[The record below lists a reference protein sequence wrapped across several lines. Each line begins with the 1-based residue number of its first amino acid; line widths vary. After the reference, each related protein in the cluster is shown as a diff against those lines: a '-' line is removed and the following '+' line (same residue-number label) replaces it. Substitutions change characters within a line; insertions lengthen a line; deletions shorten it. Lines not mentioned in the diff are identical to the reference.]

1 MSNPWQAVPEAP
13 GIFRAQYKVPGTS
26 PFSTLVDLG
35 SDSYLIF
42 SPGPGL
48 ENSLPDFVTA
58 NSKLLL
64 LAPCVGHTLGI
75 SGWSAAHTNAELFA
89 PDAIH
94 EKITKNCGVD
104 ELQSVGALAAQ
115 MPDHVQIHVP
125 PQNKFHE
132 VWLSV
137 KQSETTFWVI
147 GDAFLHFE
155 TVDGN
160 YIKKFLLGLYGI
172 KPGLRLHKLFRLG
185 LTDKQK
191 FKEWAVTLFD
201 STDKQVLLP
210 CHREIYDAKDC
221 GEKLK
226 QIINAM
232 V

>member
-1 MSNPWQAVPEAP
+1 ME
-13 GIFRAQYKVPGTS
+13 G
-26 PFSTLVDLG
+26 
-35 SDSYLIF
+35 
-42 SPGPGL
+42 
-48 ENSLPDFVTA
+48 SLPDFGTP

-75 SGWSAAHTNAELFA
+75 AGWSAAHPDAELFA

-94 EKITKNCGVD
+94 EKFRKSGVVD
-104 ELQSVGALAAQ
+104 KLQSIGALAAK
-115 MPDHVQIHVP
+115 MPSHVQIHVP
-125 PQNKFHE
+125 PPYKFHE

-137 KQSETTFWVI
+137 KQGETTFWII
-147 GDAFLHFE
+147 GDAFLNFE
-155 TVDGN
+155 TVAGN
-160 YIKKFLLGLYGI
+160 FIKKFLLGLYGI

-201 STDKQVLLP
+201 NANRQVLLP

-226 QIINAM
+226 RIINAM